1 MTTPTPEDRD
11 ERGEPAPRHHI
22 DLSVTKI
29 AAGACAAALAA
40 AVGSKL
46 GVAGT
51 IVGAAVASAVATSA
65 SALIGH
71 SLERGKT
78 AARKAMPVLDP
89 EAYTTIL
96 SRARIER
103 ESAAGHDAAD
113 REARTHLVAD
123 DRAAVDATRVDAP
136 RFGQAR
142 GIEARG
148 NETRGSETR
157 GGETSGS
164 GTWNGETPVNA
175 TRVNATRVD
184 ETRVEMPAGVL
195 SSDLDQ
201 TIVLHGGTPSG
212 AGPNAETVVL
222 PTITA
227 GADGPADASQTWK
240 DRLPGRKPMIA
251 AAIASF
257 VIGTGAV
264 TALEVARKGE
274 FPGYHSNVFDPGTG
288 GSNNRQ
294 PASQDPSGTGGT
306 HKESTPSQKPDSPS
320 SSGSGSGAGGL
331 PSNTPP
337 STPSPSG
344 SGASTP
350 SAPSS
355 TPSTSPSTSPS
366 SIPSTPQSSGS
377 STGPTTAPTS
387 SAGGNTPS
395 TANTGAGKAT
405 PSGGAAG

>member
-11 ERGEPAPRHHI
+11 ERGERAPRPHI

-51 IVGAAVASAVATSA
+51 IVGAAVASTVATSA

-103 ESAAGHDAAD
+103 ESAAEHDAAD

-123 DRAAVDATRVDAP
+123 DRAAADATRVDAP

-142 GIEARG
+142 GG
-148 NETRGSETR
+148 ETRGSGTRDDETR
-157 GGETSGS
+157 I
-164 GTWNGETPVNA
+164 NA
-175 TRVNATRVD
+175 ARSNATRVD
-184 ETRVEMPAGVL
+184 ETRVELPTGVL

-201 TIVLHGGTPSG
+201 TIVLHGGTPSA

-227 GADGPADASQTWK
+227 GADDAADAPQTWK

-288 GSNNRQ
+288 GDSNNHQ

-344 SGASTP
+344 SGPSTP

-366 SIPSTPQSSGS
+366 SIPSTPQSSGG